1 MLTKPGRSKS
11 QKKNLQTLTMTE
23 QTELDS
29 DSSDHMY
36 NLLSIGS
43 QAGTPIQVN
52 LTVNQKPL
60 TMELDTG
67 ASYSLI
73 SEQMYKAAWLEGA
86 PSVEQLTVK
95 LHTYADEQVVVGLI
109 TVTVCYNAQVAELLI
124 VKGEGPSLFGYVW
137 LLSKI
142 KVDWRT
148 INQVTS
154 QVYRRW

>member
-1 MLTKPGRSKS
+1 
-11 QKKNLQTLTMTE
+11 MTE
-23 QTELDS
+23 QTKLDS

-36 NLLSIGS
+36 NFFSIGS

-86 PSVEQLTVK
+86 LSVEQLTMK
-95 LHTYADEQVVVGLI
+95 LHTYTDEQVVVGLI
-109 TVTVCYNAQVAELLI
+109 TVTLCYNAQVAELPLLI
-124 VKGEGPSLFGYVW
+124 VKGEGPSLFGHVW
-137 LLSKI
+137 ILSKI
-142 KVDWRT
+142 KVDWCT

-154 QVYRRW
+154 QVYEGGRQIL